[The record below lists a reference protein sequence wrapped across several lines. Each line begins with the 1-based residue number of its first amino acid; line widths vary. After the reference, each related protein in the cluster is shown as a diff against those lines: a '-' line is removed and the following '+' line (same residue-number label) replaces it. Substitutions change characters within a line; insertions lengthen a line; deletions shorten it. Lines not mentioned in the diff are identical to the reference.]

1 MQIKEEEAMEW
12 TFILHVGLPI
22 IFMAFVAEYFDSTL
36 GMGYGTSLTP
46 ILLLFGYQP
55 MQIVPCILLS
65 ELFTGIFAGLIHHK
79 MGNVNLLP
87 KRMPNLKNS
96 QVNFISNLRSY
107 LPKHLKISLLIASC
121 SIIGTVAAVLIAVS
135 LPKFYMKLY
144 IGILILTMGIL
155 ILITSKK
162 VFKFSWGKIVGLSMV
177 ASFNKGMSGGGYGPV
192 VTSGQILSGVNG
204 KNAIGI
210 TSFAEGLTCLVGLI
224 MYISLN
230 KTIDWTLA
238 PFLVFGGILSVPL
251 CGITVKKMKTEKLRL
266 IIAIVTIAL
275 GLLTLGKL
283 FIK

>member
-1 MQIKEEEAMEW
+1 MQIKEEKAMEW
-12 TFILHVGLPI
+12 TFILHVGLPVVL
-22 IFMAFVAEYFDSTL
+22 MAFVAEYFDSTL

-46 ILLLFGYQP
+46 ILLLLGYQP
-55 MQIVPCILLS
+55 MQIVPCVLLS
-65 ELFTGIFAGLIHHK
+65 ELFTGIFAGLIHNK

-96 QVNFISNLRSY
+96 QVNFISNLKSY
-107 LPKHLKISLLIASC
+107 LPKHLKISLLIAAC

-135 LPKFYMKLY
+135 LPMFYVKVY
-144 IGILILTMGIL
+144 IGVLILTMGIL
-155 ILITSKK
+155 ILITSNK
-162 VFKFSWGKIVGLSMV
+162 VFKFSWGKIVGLSVV

-192 VTSGQILSGVNG
+192 VTSGQMLSGVNG

-224 MYISLN
+224 VYLSLN

-238 PFLVFGGILSVPL
+238 PFLVIGGMLSVPL
-251 CGITVKKMKTEKLRL
+251 AGITVKRMKTEKLRL
-266 IIAIVTIAL
+266 IIAIVTIGL
-275 GLLTLGKL
+275 GLLTLGKI

>member
-1 MQIKEEEAMEW
+1 MEW

-22 IFMAFVAEYFDSTL
+22 VFMAFVAEYFDSTL

-46 ILLLFGYQP
+46 ILLLLGYQP

-65 ELFTGIFAGLIHHK
+65 ELFTGISAGLIHNK

-87 KRMPNLKNS
+87 QRKLNVKNS
-96 QVNFISNLRSY
+96 QVNFISNIKSY
-107 LPKHLKISLLIASC
+107 LPKHLKISLLIAAC
-121 SIIGTVAAVLIAVS
+121 SIIGTVGAVLIAVS
-135 LPKFYMKLY
+135 LPKFYVKLY
-144 IGILILTMGIL
+144 IGLLILIMGIL
-155 ILITSKK
+155 ILVTNKK
-162 VFKFSWGKIVGLSMV
+162 VYKFSWKKIVGLSVV

-192 VTSGQILSGVNG
+192 VTSGQLLSGING

-224 MYISLN
+224 MYLSLN
-230 KTIDWTLA
+230 KAIDWTLA
-238 PFLVFGGILSVPL
+238 PFLVVGGMLSVPL
-251 CGITVKKMKTEKLRL
+251 AGITVKKMNTDKLRL
-266 IIAIVTIAL
+266 IIGIVTIGL